1 MQRKLLF
8 PPHKNKTKHEL
19 RHKGRQ
25 AVCRDTVN
33 GNIRIKRIRWWSRDQ
48 GCDDTIDQVLG
59 LIADQVS
66 VGVRQMCS
74 RVAIA
79 QQGFRK
85 AAEHLHHLAHIRI
98 SPERLRM
105 IVEQEGQ
112 KVLQAQ
118 SKGHI
123 ETSWTPENC
132 KTAPEG
138 PTRVYI
144 GVDGVKVPMVTAE
157 EKDKRRQK
165 RGPKRKGSRRRMMRS
180 GADNPYKEFKIAPFY
195 DSSNDHRHVV
205 ATAGDHHVLGRLVR
219 RQAVR
224 LALNQ
229 FDQRLAI
236 ADGADWI
243 YNQLTRQ
250 IPTLDAFIL
259 DFYPLSEHIWL
270 ASNTCFGVGSQ
281 KAGSFASELLHLAK
295 HQGVTE
301 LLLILVSERKALRSP
316 GKRKALQ
323 ELINYITKR
332 MGQCDYPRYVSEG
345 WQIGSGPTEAMCKVL
360 TYRLKG
366 SGMRWDRQGA
376 EPMMALIAL
385 QQSNAW
391 QSYWQS
397 QNLAA

>member
-25 AVCRDTVN
+25 AVSRDTVN
-33 GNIRIKRIRWWSRDQ
+33 GPIRIQRIRWWSRDH

-59 LIADQVS
+59 IIADQVS

-85 AAEHLHHLAHIRI
+85 AAEHLHHLAQIRI

-118 SKGHI
+118 SQGHI
-123 ETSWTPENC
+123 ETSLTPEHC
-132 KTAPEG
+132 KTTPDG
-138 PTRVYI
+138 PTRVYM
-144 GVDGVKVPMVTAE
+144 GVDGVKVPMVTTE

-165 RGPKRKGSRRRMMRS
+165 RGPKRKGSRRRVMRS
-180 GADNPYKEFKIAPFY
+180 GADTPYKEFKLATFY
-195 DSSNDHRHVV
+195 DPSNEYRQVV

-224 LALNQ
+224 LGLNQ

-243 YNQLTRQ
+243 YKQLTGQ

-259 DFYPLSEHIWL
+259 DFYHLSEHIWL

-281 KAGSFASELLHLAK
+281 KAGAFASELLHVAK
-295 HQGVTE
+295 YQGVTE
-301 LLLILVSERKALRSP
+301 LLLILASERKTLRSP

-332 MGQCDYPRYVSEG
+332 IGQCDYPRYIGEG

-366 SGMRWDRQGA
+366 AGMRWDREGA
-376 EPMMALIAL
+376 EPIMALIAL
-385 QQSNAW
+385 EQSNAW
-391 QSYWQS
+391 QSYWES
-397 QNLAA
+397 QKLAA